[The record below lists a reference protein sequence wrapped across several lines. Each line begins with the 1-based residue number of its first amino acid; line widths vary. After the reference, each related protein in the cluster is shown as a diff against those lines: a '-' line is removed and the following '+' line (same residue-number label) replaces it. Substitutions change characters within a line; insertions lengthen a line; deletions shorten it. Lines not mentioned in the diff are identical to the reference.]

1 MGIDGK
7 EIRLE
12 DKRVVTFRRAAS
24 EDEQFLLGVYS
35 STRQDELAL
44 TNWDDAQRDAFVR
57 MQFDAQQTHYRQY
70 YPEGEHLIILVD
82 GTAVGRLYIANLK
95 EKREILDITLLP
107 QHRSAGIGTPIIREL
122 MAEAA
127 LLGKPLQIYVESFN
141 RSLGLFERLGF
152 VRLSQDGYNYLMVW
166 KAL

>member
-1 MGIDGK
+1 MGIEGK
-7 EIRLE
+7 EIQLE
-12 DKRVVTFRRAAS
+12 DKRLVTFRRATS
-24 EDEQFLLGVYS
+24 GDEQFLLGIYS

-82 GTAVGRLYIANLK
+82 GTAVGRLYVANLK

-152 VRLSQDGYNYLMVW
+152 VRLSQDGYNDLMVW

>member
-1 MGIDGK
+1 MGIEGK

-12 DKRVVTFRRAAS
+12 DKRVVTFRRATPG
-24 EDEQFLLGVYS
+24 DEQFLLGVYG

-57 MQFDAQQTHYRQY
+57 LQFDAQQTHYRQY

-82 GTAVGRLYIANLK
+82 GAAVGRLYVANLK
-95 EKREILDITLLP
+95 EKREILDITILP

-152 VRLSQDGYNYLMVW
+152 VRLSQDGYNALMVW

>member
-1 MGIDGK
+1 MAIEGK
-7 EIRLE
+7 EIRLA
-12 DKRVVTFRRAAS
+12 DKRLVTFRRTTS
-24 EDEQFLLGVYS
+24 EDEQFLLGVYE

-70 YPEGEHLIILVD
+70 YPDGEHVIILLD
-82 GTAVGRLYIANLK
+82 GIPVGRLYVANLK
-95 EKREILDITLLP
+95 EKSEILDITLLP
-107 QHRSAGIGTPIIREL
+107 QHRSAGIGTPIIKEL

-141 RSLGLFERLGF
+141 RSLRLFERLGF
-152 VRLSQDGYNYLMVW
+152 VKSSQDGYNDVMVW